1 MVQISLFDFESP
13 PEPISGEA
21 FTLSPLDVLFFA
33 PFGAIRKTGEKLTS
47 PLITQI
53 TKLFATKPV
62 LPSAELG
69 LTSAGITIGRSV
81 GAPISRPTRGIL
93 ETIFKPVTK
102 TTAPA
107 TIAVKQTNP
116 FFPKLITPFS
126 GKINPNLALLT
137 GGTIAGVTGLGLLTQ
152 TEGGQELTEGIGDVG
167 AQISKFVS
175 KNPLIVAGIVGI
187 ALIGVIK

>member
-1 MVQISLFDFESP
+1 MAQISLFDFEAP

-69 LTSAGITIGRSV
+69 LTSAGLAIEQSI
-81 GAPISRPTRGIL
+81 GAPVGRQTRGIL

-102 TTAPA
+102 ATAPR
-107 TIAVKQTNP
+107 NN
-116 FFPKLITPFS
+116 S
-126 GKINPNLALLT
+126 
-137 GGTIAGVTGLGLLTQ
+137 
-152 TEGGQELTEGIGDVG
+152 
-167 AQISKFVS
+167 S
-175 KNPLIVAGIVGI
+175 
-187 ALIGVIK
+187 